1 MQKQLWSFATSFCE
15 VCDVAA
21 SFFLNFL
28 WQATRNFMLICT
40 DVPFSCSTYESTMH
54 TRTDKQ
60 DRHTHTHTHAHTHTS
75 HTFILLCKFACSCDS
90 PAPKEAARFCHT
102 QQGMDTEGVG
112 GSVKKSET
120 MLHLGTTPASLCHPL
135 FPLVTPRLEFI
146 LIFSSSWQRFYLH
159 CFNLYLFCTLKIT
172 LSKG

>member
-1 MQKQLWSFATSFCE
+1 MHRCTLQLQHIREYNAHT
-15 VCDVAA
+15 DR
-21 SFFLNFL
+21 
-28 WQATRNFMLICT
+28 QARQAHSHSH
-40 DVPFSCSTYESTMH
+40 PH
-54 TRTDKQ
+54 TPT
-60 DRHTHTHTHAHTHTS
+60 HTHTS

-102 QQGMDTEGVG
+102 QQGMDTEGVGG

-172 LSKG
+172 LCKGWGVGVGKGVVQRGESGAAQGV